1 VMQQSRTSDLL
12 FGPAEI
18 AAYASQVITLLPGD
32 LLLTGTPAG
41 VGPLL
46 DGDRVEVEIP
56 GLGVLSNPVAAL
68 KA

>member
-1 VMQQSRTSDLL
+1 MAFPLLDLL
-12 FGPAEI
+12 L
-18 AAYASQVITLLPGD
+18 YSSRMMTLLPGD

-56 GLGVLSNPVAAL
+56 GVGVLENPVEVWRG
-68 KA
+68 